1 MSVQDMIYCLAIL
14 EMFNVRECVML
25 CSFFQKYGIVDS
37 LCFPYIQRTALQACV
52 IGNVQDHRAGVQ
64 MLMCIMRRVLFKV
77 AIKIV

>member
-1 MSVQDMIYCLAIL
+1 MIYCLAIL

-77 AIKIV
+77 AIKIVWYTWK